1 MLDLTVF
8 TNEEFGEVRT
18 MVIEGEPW
26 FVGKDVA
33 ASLGYAEPRSA
44 ISKKVDAEDKG
55 VAEMATPSGK
65 QKMTIINESGLYSLI
80 FGSKLESATRFKRWV
95 TKEVLPSIRKTGGY
109 KVPTSPAEQIKLLA
123 TGFSDHESRIENL
136 EQNMVIDYGQQ
147 QTLRKHVNRVV
158 LDALGG
164 KNTEAYHCM
173 SKKVFSECNRDLQD
187 RFKVNSRN
195 NIPRKRYEEA
205 VDYVDS
211 WTPST
216 NTKLEIQEANCQ
228 QRFAVLYEAEVKKK
242 KKKEIFSTSKEDFKK
257 IGIELTDEQYDDLCQ
272 INLFMMLMP
281 DIPVYNVLLI
291 LKTLGLI
298 PTEIPDNE
306 SGNDGDDNSAKNS
319 HEEFERKFG
328 KIK

>member
-18 MVIEGEPW
+18 LMIEGEPW
-26 FVGKDVA
+26 FVGKDVVDI
-33 ASLGYAEPRSA
+33 LGYRNGSRD
-44 ISKKVDAEDKG
+44 INRHVDEEDKRKIMLFDG
-55 VAEMATPSGK
+55 NQDKETI
-65 QKMTIINESGLYSLI
+65 IINESGIYSLI
-80 FGSKLESATRFKRWV
+80 LSSKMPNAKKFKRWV

-228 QRFAVLYEAEVKKK
+228 QRFAVL
-242 KKKEIFSTSKEDFKK
+242 
-257 IGIELTDEQYDDLCQ
+257 
-272 INLFMMLMP
+272 
-281 DIPVYNVLLI
+281 
-291 LKTLGLI
+291 
-298 PTEIPDNE
+298 
-306 SGNDGDDNSAKNS
+306 
-319 HEEFERKFG
+319 
-328 KIK
+328 

>member
-33 ASLGYAEPRSA
+33 TSLGYGKGKSLANA
-44 ISKKVDAEDKG
+44 IANHVDVEDKG
-55 VAEMATPSGK
+55 VTEMMTPGGK

-147 QTLRKHVNRVV
+147 QTLRKHVNRVA

-228 QRFAVLYEAEVKKK
+228 QRFAVL
-242 KKKEIFSTSKEDFKK
+242 
-257 IGIELTDEQYDDLCQ
+257 
-272 INLFMMLMP
+272 
-281 DIPVYNVLLI
+281 
-291 LKTLGLI
+291 
-298 PTEIPDNE
+298 
-306 SGNDGDDNSAKNS
+306 
-319 HEEFERKFG
+319 
-328 KIK
+328 

>member
-33 ASLGYAEPRSA
+33 TSLGYGKGKSLANA
-44 ISKKVDAEDKG
+44 IANHVDVEDKG
-55 VAEMATPSGK
+55 VTEMMTPGGK

-195 NIPRKRYEEA
+195 NIPRNRY
-205 VDYVDS
+205 
-211 WTPST
+211 
-216 NTKLEIQEANCQ
+216 
-228 QRFAVLYEAEVKKK
+228 
-242 KKKEIFSTSKEDFKK
+242 
-257 IGIELTDEQYDDLCQ
+257 
-272 INLFMMLMP
+272 
-281 DIPVYNVLLI
+281 
-291 LKTLGLI
+291 
-298 PTEIPDNE
+298 
-306 SGNDGDDNSAKNS
+306 
-319 HEEFERKFG
+319 
-328 KIK
+328 